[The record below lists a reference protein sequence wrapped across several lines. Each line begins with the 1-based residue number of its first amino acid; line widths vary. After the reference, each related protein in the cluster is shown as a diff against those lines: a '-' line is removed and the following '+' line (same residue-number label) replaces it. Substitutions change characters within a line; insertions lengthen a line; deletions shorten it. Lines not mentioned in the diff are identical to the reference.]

1 MSWSRVVHPE
11 VTSVMVWVVLF
22 TANRKTH
29 KWSCSSGTFFGA
41 ACHLSASGILE
52 WALSVATLY
61 PSVFLRTLFFQS
73 CEARTWCWW
82 YTGWEWK
89 VVLGGEGGGQLP
101 CEGKQNVFRLF
112 MGKCDQEPSLG
123 GSSVDHSV
131 RWNEAGHVEGG
142 GPEGGVEEPSWG
154 RAQGGRSGRPVS
166 THGSSVTRRL
176 GLRRRLRKLPT
187 LPTSEDFVRLKW
199 EVLRENALLTIE
211 HHANV

>member
-1 MSWSRVVHPE
+1 MNFRTGTCPFLHFRTWH
-11 VTSVMVWVVLF
+11 TTHTTTW
-22 TANRKTH
+22 TA
-29 KWSCSSGTFFGA
+29 CS
-41 ACHLSASGILE
+41 
-52 WALSVATLY
+52 
-61 PSVFLRTLFFQS
+61 FLRLRHLCPPLHT
-73 CEARTWCWW
+73 
-82 YTGWEWK
+82 
-89 VVLGGEGGGQLP
+89 
-101 CEGKQNVFRLF
+101 VFHWPIPQVF
-112 MGKCDQEPSLG
+112 KIDQEPSLG